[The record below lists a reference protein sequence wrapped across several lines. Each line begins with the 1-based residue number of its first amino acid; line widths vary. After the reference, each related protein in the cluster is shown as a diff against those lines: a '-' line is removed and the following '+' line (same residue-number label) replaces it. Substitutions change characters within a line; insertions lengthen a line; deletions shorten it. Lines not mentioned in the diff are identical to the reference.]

1 MAFLLK
7 LHSAGRLSGDDRRRP
22 CLSFATFNEAFESA
36 REIFAYIAENTKA
49 AGHGLKAPRVTI
61 ADSTGRGL
69 FVGRLSSL
77 QDPWGDVCFYMD
89 CRQPGNATYKHWRDY
104 VAIVEA

>member
-1 MAFLLK
+1 MAFILK
-7 LHSAGRLSGDDRRRP
+7 LHSAGRLSGNDRRRP
-22 CLSFATFNEAFESA
+22 ALSFATFNEAFESA

-49 AGHGLKAPRVTI
+49 AGYGLKAPRVTI

-77 QDPWGDVCFYMD
+77 RSPWATHFYMD
-89 CRQPGNATYKHWRDY
+89 CRQPGNTTYKHWRDY
-104 VAIVEA
+104 VAIQEF